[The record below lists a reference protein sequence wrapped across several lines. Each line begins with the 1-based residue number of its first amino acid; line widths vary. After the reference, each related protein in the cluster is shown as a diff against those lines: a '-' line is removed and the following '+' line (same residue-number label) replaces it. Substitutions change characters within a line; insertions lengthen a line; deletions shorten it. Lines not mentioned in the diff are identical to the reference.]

1 MPFWLSV
8 LGACL
13 VVLLFCLGSGNGPRA
28 TLQAPAPSGQNML
41 KGMRG
46 VCMRAVLAAGHT
58 ASWGKG
64 YPELLTDCYDAQERP
79 TGVKG
84 PINPARNE
92 TYALLWKLLREAA
105 ALFPDSYI
113 HLGGDEVPFDCWQ
126 VHLFAFLCHLA
137 RDIPPTRFCRWCC
150 ETLS

>member
-1 MPFWLSV
+1 MPACYHGFW
-8 LGACL
+8 
-13 VVLLFCLGSGNGPRA
+13 
-28 TLQAPAPSGQNML
+28 
-41 KGMRG
+41 
-46 VCMRAVLAAGHT
+46 AAGHT

-79 TGVKG
+79 IGVKG

-126 VHLFAFLCHLA
+126 VTSPHTLILTTMNSPQWSSAEVAA
-137 RDIPPTRFCRWCC
+137 RPSLR
-150 ETLS
+150 TLTSADEE